1 MGLKV
6 YLPLALIVFLA
17 GTTGADL
24 IARTSI
30 AGEPFGAALQ
40 EHLYYYA
47 GVQIVGTAFLLTPFL
62 AVAYLCAR
70 TEEKARGRMVFLIFS
85 AAMLV
90 LLYFYFQGHQAAQ
103 YALLE
108 EKWTASAL
116 AVGMLPFYPGIPLVL
131 AVLIAGKAAAKWD
144 PRAFGEDRNQA

>member
-30 AGEPFGAALQ
+30 AGEPFDVALR

-47 GVQIVGTAFLLTPFL
+47 GVQIVGTGLLLTPFL
-62 AVAYLCAR
+62 AVACLCAV
-70 TEEKARGRMVFLIFS
+70 TEEKARGRTVLLIFT
-85 AAMLV
+85 AAMLT
-90 LLYFYFQGHQAAQ
+90 LLYFYFHGHQAAQ
-103 YALLE
+103 HALLE

-116 AVGMLPFYPGIPLVL
+116 AVGMLPFHPGILLVL
-131 AVLIAGKAAAKWD
+131 AVLIAGKVAAKWD
-144 PRAFGEDRNQA
+144 PRASDGDRKQA